1 MSINNVGSVQAN
13 ISEILDKIRDISSK
27 TKAFGSQATQITSE
41 DFSKVYNTAKSTVDN
56 VNSLVNDSDKIR
68 DSYLSGDKNVSL
80 SQVVVSTEKSKLA
93 FEGLITVRNK
103 CLEAYREIMNM
114 PV

>member
-27 TKAFGSQATQITSE
+27 TKAFSVQTNHISGE
-41 DFSKVYNTAKSTVDN
+41 DFSKVYDTAKSTVDN
-56 VNSLVNDSDKIR
+56 VNNLVNDSDKAR
-68 DSYLSGDKNVSL
+68 DSYLSGDKNISL
-80 SQVVVSTEKSKLA
+80 SQVVVSTEKSRLA

-103 CLEAYREIMNM
+103 CLEAYKEIMNM